1 MGFNDFIGE
10 LGEKIV
16 GKDEYYEDEY
26 YEDDYYDDEPRKG
39 GLFGSK
45 KSSVS
50 GVRNENVPMATHA
63 ASTVMLVEP
72 VTFNDAPLVCDK
84 LKSGITVVVNM
95 DKVENEDAKKIFDF
109 LSGAVYVLGASMKRI
124 AQNVFILAPYGVEV
138 ETQEKPSNSYST
150 SSRSKDLWEFE
161 D

>member
-26 YEDDYYDDEPRKG
+26 YDDEYYDDEPKRG

-45 KSSVS
+45 IKFKS
-50 GVRNENVPMATHA
+50 ENAPVATHT

-72 VTFNDAPLVCDK
+72 RNFNDAPLVCDK
-84 LKSGITVVVNM
+84 LKAELHCCKHG
-95 DKVENEDAKKIFDF
+95 
-109 LSGAVYVLGASMKRI
+109 
-124 AQNVFILAPYGVEV
+124 
-138 ETQEKPSNSYST
+138 
-150 SSRSKDLWEFE
+150 
-161 D
+161 

>member
-26 YEDDYYDDEPRKG
+26 YDDEYYDDEPKRG

-45 KSSVS
+45 KSSS
-50 GVRNENVPMATHA
+50 RSENAPVATHA

-72 VTFNDAPLVCDK
+72 RNFNDAPLVCDK
-84 LKSGITVVVNM
+84 LKGGITVVVNM

-109 LSGAVYVLGASMKRI
+109 LSGAVYVLAASMKRI

-138 ETQEKPSNSYST
+138 ETQERPNDSYT
-150 SSRSKDLWEFE
+150 TTNKDTWEYE
-161 D
+161 G

>member
-26 YEDDYYDDEPRKG
+26 YEDDEYYDEEPRKG
-39 GLFGSK
+39 LFGK
-45 KSSVS
+45 RSSVRS
-50 GVRNENVPMATHA
+50 ENAPVATHA

-72 VTFNDAPLVCDK
+72 RNFNDAPLVCDK
-84 LKSGITVVVNM
+84 LKAGITVVVNM

-109 LSGAVYVLGASMKRI
+109 LSGAVYVLEASMKRI

-138 ETQEKPSNSYST
+138 ETQEKPGDTYHT
-150 SSRSKDLWEFE
+150 ETRQKDIWEYE
-161 D
+161 G

>member
-26 YEDDYYDDEPRKG
+26 YEEDDYYDDEPRKG
-39 GLFGSK
+39 GLFGK
-45 KSSVS
+45 KSSVRTES
-50 GVRNENVPMATHA
+50 APVATHA

-72 VTFNDAPLVCDK
+72 RTFNDAPLVCDK
-84 LKSGITVVVNM
+84 LKGGITVVVNM

-109 LSGAVYVLGASMKRI
+109 LSGAVYVLGASTKRI

-138 ETQEKPSNSYST
+138 ETQERPNDSYNTST
-150 SSRSKDLWEFE
+150 RSRDLWEYE